1 MKTYERI
8 LQLLVVG
15 LLSAPVAFLPL
26 MPFVPLAPP
35 AHAAQILRG
44 PFPADIITVIDGDT
58 IYARIFIWLDLFVH
72 VKVRLQG
79 VDTPELNGKCV
90 QERELAQQAKAFAET
105 WLAESHAAPA
115 RPSDK
120 RKASDKAPDNAIV
133 LINVQYG
140 KYAGRVV
147 ADIQNRQGESLSAAL
162 IEAGLAR
169 PYGTPAKWCA

>member
-1 MKTYERI
+1 MKIYQRI
-8 LQLLVVG
+8 LQLIVVG
-15 LLSAPVAFLPL
+15 LLSLPVAF
-26 MPFVPLAPP
+26 VPLVPPLVLLAPFASP

-58 IYARIFIWLDLFVH
+58 IHARIFIWLDLFVH

-79 VDTPELNGKCV
+79 VDTPEINGKCL

-105 WLAESHAAPA
+105 WLAKSHASPA
-115 RPSDK
+115 RPSNK
-120 RKASDKAPDNAIV
+120 RKIIDKAVV

-162 IEAGLAR
+162 IKAGLAR